1 MQPSR
6 FPYRRVNV
14 VGTSASGKTTFAR
27 ALAARLGVPSVE
39 LDALHWEADWTEAPG
54 RAAAPAGRGRD
65 RRRRVGG
72 RRQLLG
78 GARHHLGSGGGGGLA
93 RLPAA
98 HRPVALRHPHPA
110 SHPHRRGALAGHR
123 QPRAPVGASAQP
135 RQPAVV
141 DPQHLPPPAARLP
154 PSAGGQAAAG
164 VGAVAVGPR
173 GRFLAGRRCVRRPAA
188 STRCRRRSAPA
199 SRSAGAP

>member
-27 ALAARLGVPSVE
+27 ALAARLGVPSRGARCAALGGG
-39 LDALHWEADWTEAPG
+39 LDGGAG

-78 GARHHLGSGGGGGLA
+78 GARHHLGSGGSGGLA

-98 HRPVALRHPHPA
+98 HRALALRHPHPA
-110 SHPHRRGALAGHR
+110 SHPHRRGALAGDR

-154 PSAGGQAAAG
+154 PSAGGQSAAG
-164 VGAVAVGPR
+164 VGAVAVGRARPIP
-173 GRFLAGRRCVRRPAA
+173 GWPPCVRRRAA
-188 STRCRRRSAPA
+188 STRCRRRSAHA
-199 SRSAGAP
+199 SRSAAAP